1 MSKIYNKYLELKHND
16 YEKLYL
22 FHSGKFYI
30 FIAEDADVINQYVV
44 LKKTK
49 FTKETYKCGFPDSC
63 LDDYQRVFNNHGL
76 NIEIIE
82 TKLIEENIVKD
93 KKTIIEKYYK
103 LENIIKNINVNQIT
117 LIDSMELLN
126 NLVKV
131 IHE

>member
-1 MSKIYNKYLELKHND
+1 MSKIYNKYLELKHNN

-30 FIAEDADVINQYVV
+30 FIAEDADIINQYVV

-63 LDDYQRVFNNHGL
+63 LEDYQRVFNNHGL

-82 TKLIEENIVKD
+82 SNSIEENVIKD
-93 KKTIIEKYYK
+93 KEKIVEKYYK
-103 LENIIKNINVNQIT
+103 LEKILKNINVNQIT
-117 LIDSMELLN
+117 LVNSIKLLN
-126 NLVKV
+126 DLVKV
-131 IHE
+131 IYE